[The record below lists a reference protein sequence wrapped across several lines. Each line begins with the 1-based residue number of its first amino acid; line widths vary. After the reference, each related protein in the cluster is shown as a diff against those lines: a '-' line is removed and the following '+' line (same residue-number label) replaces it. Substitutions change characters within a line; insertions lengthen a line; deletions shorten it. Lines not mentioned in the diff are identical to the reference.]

1 MMDRR
6 NQRQRFSSPKVSE
19 YEEKVIEIKRVSKK
33 RKGGN
38 DVGFTALVVLGN
50 RNGKVGH
57 GYGKAKNVAEA
68 IQKALTSAKK
78 KMLNIKISGKTIA
91 HNVEAKLGS
100 AKVALRPAS
109 EGSGIIA
116 GGSVRVVVELA
127 GIKDI
132 SAKMLGSNNKLSN
145 VRCTIK
151 ALEKLKK

>member
-1 MMDRR
+1 MTERKNEGR
-6 NQRQRFSSPKVSE
+6 LYTPKVSE
-19 YEEKVIEIKRVSKK
+19 YEEKVVEIKRVTKK
-33 RKGGN
+33 IRGGS

-50 RNGKVGH
+50 KNGKVGY
-57 GYGKAKNVAEA
+57 GYGKARNVAEA
-68 IQKALTSAKK
+68 IQKAMTKAKK
-78 KMLNIKISGKTIA
+78 RMMNIKITGKTIA
-91 HNVEAKLGS
+91 HNVEAKEGS
-100 AKVALRPAS
+100 AKVTLRPAS

-151 ALEKLKK
+151 ALGKLKK